1 MFLEVKNLTKSFG
14 ETQVL
19 RGINFG
25 LEKGQ
30 VLCFWVNRDVWKGP
44 KVPLM
49 EKGQPTEQSFMAVTM
64 ENNKITF
71 TRFGAGND
79 YKFKIK

>member
-1 MFLEVKNLTKSFG
+1 MFWLASPSDNGLEVRQIDPQKVKTI
-14 ETQVL
+14 EQ
-19 RGINFG
+19 
-25 LEKGQ
+25 GQ

-49 EKGQPTEQSFMAVTM
+49 EKGQSTEQSFMAVTM